1 MQQDDA
7 GNVLD
12 ANRKQDRLL
21 AGKFGILP
29 AFHYVH

>member
-1 MQQDDA
+1 MLQYDV